1 MLRQSNV
8 KLDVTTGNYEP
19 WRMNK
24 WLQENRIAEL
34 VDYVDV
40 VNDPSWTNDGAT
52 IVIGIKNN
60 LTSALAMHIALKL
73 GQLAVEAGA
82 NEFNYYKDQGRYV
95 IRMWWD

>member
-1 MLRQSNV
+1 MSGLLLSEATIPGDSNV
-8 KLDVTTGNYEP
+8 CTT
-19 WRMNK
+19 
-24 WLQENRIAEL
+24 
-34 VDYVDV
+34 
-40 VNDPSWTNDGAT
+40 PSWTNDGAT

-60 LTSALAMHIALKL
+60 LTSAGAMRIALKL